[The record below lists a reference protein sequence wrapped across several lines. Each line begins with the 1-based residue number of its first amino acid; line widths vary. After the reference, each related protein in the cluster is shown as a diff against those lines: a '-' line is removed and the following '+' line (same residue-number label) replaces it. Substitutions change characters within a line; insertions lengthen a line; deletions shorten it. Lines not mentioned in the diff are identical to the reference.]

1 MSLYYD
7 LCRQEQPDLSHKMP
21 QKMLILLLG
30 EWYSN
35 CYMSPEMASNYN
47 PWQVSS
53 VLVFLMVYHKSTF
66 GKTLMYMQ
74 HRHMECVE
82 YHICHEQVLDKNVN
96 GNTYSA
102 PLLHAALDVDHKVV
116 IMVIGLYHNTFY
128 IFVCNISII
137 LNMILS
143 VWIFSLTG
151 SFPIFSWSM
160 TQCLRCSS
168 DRCFWDCLARL
179 TSFLC
184 VQECIRIC
192 E

>member
-1 MSLYYD
+1 M
-7 LCRQEQPDLSHKMP
+7 
-21 QKMLILLLG
+21 
-30 EWYSN
+30 
-35 CYMSPEMASNYN
+35 
-47 PWQVSS
+47 
-53 VLVFLMVYHKSTF
+53 LVFLVVYHKSTF

-143 VWIFSLTG
+143 VCPSSFTCYFSV
-151 SFPIFSWSM
+151 FYIINYSM
-160 TQCLRCSS
+160 FLMFFRQVFLELSS
-168 DRCFWDCLARL
+168 QTDIIVLCARMH
-179 TSFLC
+179 
-184 VQECIRIC
+184 
-192 E
+192 